1 MKTTALLIVVL
12 SILIMACAFATGVG
26 FGRLLPQPT
35 DQEGAWW
42 IGLADY
48 TGATYRAGTVQQS
61 PDRVFIV
68 WDDRVAIEA
77 QFVPGASVGETADGH
92 LALRMTGGSVSSTL
106 PEWIGKLKEQP

>member
-1 MKTTALLIVVL
+1 MKTTELLIMVL
-12 SILIMACAFATGVG
+12 SILIVACTFATGVG

-68 WDDRVAIEA
+68 WDDQVAIELVLSRKA
-77 QFVPGASVGETADGH
+77 VVQESRHDRA
-92 LALRMTGGSVSSTL
+92 
-106 PEWIGKLKEQP
+106 